1 MRELRTWREYLIEQ
15 LAADWEDAIDY
26 LQVIV
31 EGYQEGGD
39 TPLFMLGLRTFV
51 ESQGGIAEVAQRAG
65 IASESLSKVLS
76 SDEPPR
82 IDTLVTILN
91 AFGWQLSIE
100 PLKGKEPDLEISS
113 REEVDLN
120 TAGEEIPEQV
130 TETPLP

>member
-15 LAADWEDAIDY
+15 LTADWEDAIDY
-26 LQVIV
+26 LQVTV

-65 IASESLSKVLS
+65 IASESLSKILS

-82 IDTLVTILN
+82 IDTLVAILN
-91 AFGWQLSIE
+91 AFGWRFSIE
-100 PLKGKEPDLEISS
+100 PLKDKELDLEISS

-130 TETPLP
+130 TETPLS

>member
-15 LAADWEDAIDY
+15 LAANWEDAIDY
-26 LQVIV
+26 LQVTV
-31 EGYQEGGD
+31 EGYQADGD

-51 ESQGGIAEVAQRAG
+51 ESQGGIAKVAQRAS

-91 AFGWQLSIE
+91 AFGWRLSIE
-100 PLKGKEPDLEISS
+100 PLKGKKSELEIPS

-120 TAGEEIPEQV
+120 TAEEKIPEQV
-130 TETPLP
+130 TETPMS